1 MHNGF
6 ANCTALCHPVVQ
18 TMTHFVSA
26 DGSCLNPDPSPNPRL
41 PGCANLHCAMAK
53 EAHGTKVFL
62 TVRPLAGEG
71 ITEIFGRLAMAL
83 KDLDLEIAHLTVF
96 GSVSASEAGMGAMR
110 QLFGCIDWPVTW
122 IEGDACDG
130 ALIAGMQVF
139 AFARSKVHRIRLGG
153 QVVGSVFEDGSAK
166 HCLLGGLAPAQGS
179 TPRAE
184 QTRRTLDL
192 LEKAL
197 AQGGF
202 ELADLVRTWFFLDDI
217 LAWYGEFNH
226 ARTEVY
232 SGVKF
237 RSGSIPASTGVGGRN
252 TAAVALTLAA
262 WAMQPANPATRT
274 QEIASPLQ
282 CPAPTYGSLFCRA
295 MEIGSASG
303 RNLLVSGTASI
314 APHGQTLWKGS
325 VHKQVDLTMDV
336 LEAILHS
343 RNFTFSDLTRAVAY
357 FRHCSDARALTD
369 WCDKHDVRS
378 LPVVMARCDLCRDD
392 LLFEIEA
399 DAWKP
404 TQAH

>member
-1 MHNGF
+1 M
-6 ANCTALCHPVVQ
+6 VQ

-26 DGSCLNPDPSPNPRL
+26 DGSCLNPDSSPNPRL
-41 PGCANLHCAMAK
+41 PGYASLDCAMAK
-53 EAHGTKVFL
+53 EAHGAKAFL

-71 ITEIFGRLAMAL
+71 IRKIFGRLAMTL
-83 KDLDLEIAHLTVF
+83 KDLDLDIAHLTVF

-166 HCLLGGLAPAQGS
+166 HCLLGSLAPAQGS

-184 QTRRTLDL
+184 QTRQTLDL

-202 ELADLVRTWFFLDDI
+202 VLADVVRTWFFLDDI

-226 ARTEVY
+226 MRTEVY

-237 RSGSIPASTGVGGRN
+237 RSGSMPASTGVGGRN
-252 TAAVALTLAA
+252 PATVALTLAA
-262 WAMQPANPATRT
+262 WAMQPANSATRV

-325 VHKQVDLTMDV
+325 AHKQVELTMEV

-343 RNFTFSDLTRAVAY
+343 RDFTFSDLTRTVAY
-357 FRHCSDARALTD
+357 FRRCSDARALTD
-369 WCDKHDVRS
+369 WCARRDVRS

-404 TQAH
+404 NQAS

>member
-1 MHNGF
+1 
-6 ANCTALCHPVVQ
+6 
-18 TMTHFVSA
+18 MTNFVST
-26 DGSCLNPDPSPNPRL
+26 DGSCLNPDSSPNPQL
-41 PGCANLHCAMAK
+41 PGHASLDCAMAK
-53 EAHGTKVFL
+53 ETQGTKVFL

-71 ITEIFGRLAMAL
+71 IREMFGRLAMAL
-83 KDLDLEIAHLTVF
+83 KDLDLDIAHLTVF

-130 ALIAGMQVF
+130 VPIAGMQVF

-153 QVVGSVFEDGSAK
+153 QVVGSVFEDGSAR

-179 TPRAE
+179 EARAD
-184 QTRRTLDL
+184 QTKRTLEL

-202 ELADLVRTWFFLDDI
+202 VLSDVVRTWFFLDEI

-232 SGVKF
+232 SGAKF
-237 RSGSIPASTGVGGRN
+237 RSGSVPASTGVGGRN

-262 WAMQPANPATRT
+262 WAVQPTNPATRV
-274 QEIASPLQ
+274 QEIISPLQ
-282 CPAPTYGSLFCRA
+282 CPAPKYGSSFCRA

-314 APHGQTLWKGS
+314 APLGETLWKGN
-325 VHKQVDLTMDV
+325 VRKQVKLTMEV

-343 RNFTFSDLTRAVAY
+343 RNFTFSDLTRVVAY
-357 FRHCSDARALTD
+357 FRHRSDVQAFTD
-369 WCDKHDVRS
+369 WCASHDVRS
-378 LPVVMARCDLCRDD
+378 LPAIIARCDICRDD

-404 TQAH
+404 NQMRKTPPAAGRT

>member
-1 MHNGF
+1 
-6 ANCTALCHPVVQ
+6 
-18 TMTHFVSA
+18 
-26 DGSCLNPDPSPNPRL
+26 
-41 PGCANLHCAMAK
+41 MAK
-53 EAHGTKVFL
+53 EAHGSKVFL
-62 TVRPLAGEG
+62 TLRPLAGE
-71 ITEIFGRLAMAL
+71 EIREMFGRLAMTL
-83 KDLDLEIAHLTVF
+83 KDLDLDIAHLTVF
-96 GSVSASEAGMGAMR
+96 GPVSASEAGMGAMR
-110 QLFGCIDWPVTW
+110 RLFGCIDWPVTW
-122 IEGDACDG
+122 IEGAACDG

-139 AFARSKVHRIRLGG
+139 AFAKSKVHRIRLGG

-179 TPRAE
+179 MPRAE

-202 ELADLVRTWFFLDDI
+202 VLADVVRTWFFLDDI

-252 TAAVALTLAA
+252 AAAVALTLAA
-262 WAMQPANPATRT
+262 WAMQPANPATRVR
-274 QEIASPLQ
+274 EIASPLQ
-282 CPAPTYGSLFCRA
+282 CPAPTYGSSFCRA

-303 RNLLVSGTASI
+303 RNLLVSGTSSI
-314 APHGQTLWKGS
+314 APHGETLWKGN
-325 VHKQVDLTMDV
+325 VHKQVELSMEV
-336 LEAILHS
+336 VEAILHS
-343 RNFTFSDLTRAVAY
+343 RDFTFSDLTRAVAY
-357 FRHCSDARALTD
+357 FRRRSDVRAFAD
-369 WCDKHDVRS
+369 WCAKRGIRS

-392 LLFEIEA
+392 LLFELEA

-404 TQAH
+404 SPSR

>member
-1 MHNGF
+1 
-6 ANCTALCHPVVQ
+6 
-18 TMTHFVSA
+18 
-26 DGSCLNPDPSPNPRL
+26 
-41 PGCANLHCAMAK
+41 MAK

>member
-1 MHNGF
+1 MALLIALRF
-6 ANCTALCHPVVQ
+6 AILWLQ

-26 DGSCLNPDPSPNPRL
+26 DGSCLNPDSSPNPRL
-41 PGCANLHCAMAK
+41 PGYSSLDCAMAK
-53 EAHGTKVFL
+53 ETHGTKVFL

-71 ITEIFGRLAMAL
+71 IREMFGRLAMAL
-83 KDLDLEIAHLTVF
+83 KDLDLDIAHLTVF

-110 QLFGCIDWPVTW
+110 QLFGCIDWPTTW

-130 ALIAGMQVF
+130 APIAGMQVF

-166 HCLLGGLAPAQGS
+166 HCLLSSLAPAQGS

-184 QTRRTLDL
+184 QTRRTLAL

-217 LAWYGEFNH
+217 LAWYAEFNH

-232 SGVKF
+232 SGIKF
-237 RSGSIPASTGVGGRN
+237 RSGSMPASTGVGGRN
-252 TAAVALTLAA
+252 TTAVALTLAA
-262 WAMQPANPATRT
+262 WAVQPANSATRV
-274 QEIASPLQ
+274 QEISSPLQ
-282 CPAPTYGSLFCRA
+282 CPAPTYGSSFCRA

-314 APHGQTLWKGS
+314 APHGETLWKGS
-325 VHKQVDLTMDV
+325 VHKQVDLTMEV

-357 FRHCSDARALTD
+357 FSRRSDVLAFAD
-369 WCDKHDVRS
+369 WCARRDVRS
-378 LPVVMARCDLCRDD
+378 LPIVIARCDICRDD

-404 TQAH
+404 NLVR